1 MQWQAQASAFYSLD
15 YISSDFS
22 YRVIKTAFR
31 FLVRFILPL
40 IARIEI
46 RGAEN
51 LLIEGG
57 GIITANHLGQLDA
70 AMIFFL
76 LDRNDVMYLVND
88 KYQNH
93 PLFGRGITSLG
104 GIYIKRDSPNLKA
117 IRTALRHT
125 KNGGILVITPE
136 AYRSTTGT
144 LQHGRAG
151 VTFLA
156 YKLKKPIVPVAI
168 TGTQDERILKN
179 IGRLCRS
186 PITITVGK
194 SFELPPMAG
203 TAPAIE
209 NATDEIMCQIAALL
223 PENYRGVYANHPR
236 LEVLLR
242 KRSFN

>member
-1 MQWQAQASAFYSLD
+1 MQWQAPESALCSLGSV
-15 YISSDFS
+15 SSDS
-22 YRVIKTAFR
+22 TCRVIKTAFR

-51 LLIEGG
+51 LRFEGG
-57 GIITANHLGQLDA
+57 GIIAANHLGQLDA
-70 AMIFFL
+70 ALIFFL
-76 LDRNDVMYLVND
+76 LDRNDVIYLVND

-93 PLFGRGITSLG
+93 PLFGRGIASLG

-136 AYRSTTGT
+136 AYRSTTSA

-168 TGTQDERILKN
+168 TGTQDQWILKN
-179 IGRLCRS
+179 IRRLCRTD
-186 PITITVGK
+186 ITITVGK
-194 SFELPPMAG
+194 SFELPPIAG
-203 TAPAIE
+203 TAVAIE

-223 PENYRGVYANHPR
+223 PESYRGAYAKHPR
-236 LEVLLR
+236 VEVLL
-242 KRSFN
+242 KKQSFN